1 MHCAIQ
7 TGNTAFD
14 DWEERICNTFVPLRA
29 RHVDDDP
36 RFSGG
41 VASASLG
48 AVMLAEVAA
57 SRAVVERTPRLIRRD
72 DPELYKF
79 ALQVS
84 GDTVLEQNGRQ
95 AYLRPG
101 DLAIYDTSRP
111 YRLSVSDHFRM
122 MIAMFPRSL
131 VRLPDN
137 LMAQLTAVRLAGD
150 AGIGS
155 LITPLMRGV
164 SAEIGEARPVVAN
177 HLGDAVIDLVTAA
190 FAQQMQRPLEYET
203 ADARRMLVA
212 QASKF
217 IDDHLHDTDL
227 CSRTVAEAHF
237 VSVRLLQKSFEA
249 EGTSVS
255 SMIRTRRLDRCRRDL
270 VAPGYRHLP
279 IAHIR
284 PPLGFSRSRSFF
296 TVVPQRLRLLSARVP
311 QDQRRHVTAGGA
323 RRRVPPPS

>member
-1 MHCAIQ
+1 MDCALQ
-7 TGNTAFD
+7 TGPTAFD
-14 DWEERICNTFVPLRA
+14 DWEERICDTFVPLRA
-29 RHVDDDP
+29 RHVDP

-57 SRAVVERTPRLIRRD
+57 SRAIVERTPRLIRRD

-84 GDTVLEQNGRQ
+84 GDTVLEQCGRQ

-111 YRLSVSDHFRM
+111 YRLSFSDDFWM

-131 VRLPDN
+131 VRLPEN
-137 LMAQLTAVRLAGD
+137 RMAQLTAVRLAGD
-150 AGIGS
+150 TGLGS
-155 LITPLMRGV
+155 LITPLMRGLSV
-164 SAEIGEARPVVAN
+164 EIAGTRPVVAN
-177 HLGDAVIDLVTAA
+177 HLGDAIVDLVTAA

-203 ADARRMLVA
+203 ADAHRMLVS

-227 CSRTVAEAHF
+227 CSKTVAEAHF
-237 VSVRLLQKSFEA
+237 VSVRVLQKSFEA

-270 VAPGYRHLP
+270 VAPEYRHLP
-279 IAHIR
+279 IAHIGHR
-284 PPLGFSRSRSFF
+284 WGFPDPAHFSRSFRNAYGCSPRDF
-296 TVVPQRLRLLSARVP
+296 RKIN
-311 QDQRRHVTAGGA
+311 AGT
-323 RRRVPPPS
+323 

>member
-7 TGNTAFD
+7 AGPTAFD
-14 DWEERICNTFVPLRA
+14 DWQERICNTFVPLRA

-41 VASASLG
+41 VASADLG

-57 SRAVVERTPRLIRRD
+57 SRVVVERTPRLIRRD

-84 GDTVLEQNGRQ
+84 GNTVLEQSGRQ

-111 YRLSVSDHFRM
+111 YRLNCSDGFRM
-122 MIAMFPRSL
+122 LIAMFPRSL
-131 VRLPDN
+131 VRLPEN

-150 AGIGS
+150 TGLGS
-155 LITPLMRGV
+155 LITPLMRGL
-164 SAEIGEARPVVAN
+164 SAEIGGARPVIAN
-177 HLGDAVIDLVTAA
+177 HLGDAVVDLVTAA

-203 ADARRMLVA
+203 ADAHRMLVR

-217 IDDHLHDTDL
+217 IDDHLYDAEL
-227 CSRTVAEAHF
+227 CSKTVAEAHF

-255 SMIRTRRLDRCRRDL
+255 SMIRARRLERCRRDL
-270 VAPGYRHLP
+270 VAPGNRHLP
-279 IAHIR
+279 IARIGHR
-284 PPLGFSRSRSFF
+284 WGFPDPAHFSRSFRSTYGCSPREF
-296 TVVPQRLRLLSARVP
+296 RKIN
-311 QDQRRHVTAGGA
+311 AGA
-323 RRRVPPPS
+323 